1 MSRKTFLA
9 AMLCSLF
16 LGSGALLA
24 QDTKAKQEIKTPKIS
39 YAKRLQYA
47 GPVNI
52 SRPVLSDSTNLSGK
66 SYDVQTMLYYSP
78 RVNLANDTR
87 TLLSPKSGEKPV
99 FSVPVKRIAD
109 PNTLQYHIFNFNLL
123 PETYTKGTLSIECN
137 APFEVLVDNAS
148 KLKGVGAKA
157 VSDSIKPQTSKIT
170 LLPKTHAVTVKVALS
185 SKDSLENIELRA
197 GFTPDREDRIVEV
210 RSDAKHHPDPNFMI
224 YGRTLAGSQISPSG
238 EYVILYFRPS
248 AASRAGEQSL
258 LFHKGR
264 KIAEFDGVASR
275 ARWMPKTDKLYYDE
289 TTEKGRTLYAY
300 DPKVMKREVI
310 HSGIPETGSYFMS
323 PGETSLIFNVS
334 EEGQKYNKNLDRLA
348 APGDRLPGFRHRNF
362 ISIFD
367 LKSGVFYPVTFGNRS
382 TYIQD
387 VAPDDSKLIFS
398 VSTPMLTKRPFRSTS
413 YYEIDLKT
421 RKVDTLFVN
430 DTEIGRLSYS
440 ALPNMLVAT
449 GSADAFHGVGR
460 LLPKGVIANTYDTQL
475 FLYDRVNKTAR
486 PLSKSLDRSIETVSV
501 PTNRPEAY
509 FIAEVGDRKLLY
521 VSDLK
526 SGKITRLSKKEDYVK
541 NFSVSALSGD
551 VTYIGQSATSSD
563 RFYMIDAK
571 KRREALLYDLDAEK
585 GKDLIRSNMADWDYI
600 APDGTEI
607 QGRFYLPP
615 NFDPNKKYPMI
626 VYYYA
631 GTSPVNRMFEG
642 SYSLAMY
649 ASLGYVVY
657 SMNPSGSTGYGQ
669 EFAARHVNAW
679 GDRTAAEIIGAVKA
693 FCKSHPFV
701 NAKKVGCMGASY
713 GGFMTQYLQTQT
725 DIFAAAA
732 SHAGISALSSYW
744 GEGYWGVGYSS
755 VASADSYPWNNP
767 DLYTK
772 HSPLFLADKINTPL
786 LLLHG
791 TKDTNVPDG
800 ESVQMYQALKIL
812 GKEVEYVRIYGEDHG
827 IINPEKRLAW
837 TSTIMAWFAKHL
849 QDDPTWWNDLFPAN
863 NL

>member
-1 MSRKTFLA
+1 MKRKTFLA

-24 QDTKAKQEIKTPKIS
+24 QETKAKQETGQPKIS
-39 YAKRLQYA
+39 YAQRMHYS

-52 SRPVLSDSTNLSGK
+52 SRPVLSDSTNLAGR
-66 SYDVQTMLYYSP
+66 SYDLQTMLHYAP
-78 RVNLANDTR
+78 RVNVANDTR
-87 TLLSPKSGEKPV
+87 TLISPKNGEKPL
-99 FSVPVKRIAD
+99 FTIPVKRVQD

-123 PETYTKGTLSIECN
+123 AETYTKGTLSVECN

-148 KLKGVGAKA
+148 KMRGQGAKA
-157 VSDSIKPQTSKIT
+157 VNDSIKPQTSKIT
-170 LLPKTHAVTVKVALS
+170 LLPRTHMVTVKVTLS
-185 SKDSLENIELRA
+185 SKDSLENIDLRA
-197 GFTPDREDRIVEV
+197 GFSPEREDRVVEV
-210 RSDAKHHPDPNFMI
+210 RSDVKHHPDPNFMI
-224 YGRTLAGSQISPSG
+224 YGRSLAGSQISPSG
-238 EYVILYFRPS
+238 DYIILYFRPS
-248 AASRAGEQSL
+248 AASKAGEQAF
-258 LFHKGR
+258 LFHKGK

-300 DPKVMKREVI
+300 DPKAMKREVI
-310 HSGIPETGSYFMS
+310 HTNIPEKGGYFMS
-323 PGETSLIFNVS
+323 PAETSLIYHVS
-334 EEGQKYNKNLDRLA
+334 EDGPKYDKNLDRLVS
-348 APGDRLPGFRHRNF
+348 PGDRLPGFRSRVF

-367 LKSGVFYPVTFGNRS
+367 LKSGVFAPITFGNKS
-382 TYIQD
+382 THVQD
-387 VAPDDSKLIFS
+387 MAQDDSKLIFS
-398 VSTPMLTKRPFRSTS
+398 ITTPMLTKRPFRTTNF
-413 YYEIDLKT
+413 YEVDLKT
-421 RKVDTLFVN
+421 MKVDTLFVN
-430 DTEIGRLSYS
+430 ETEIAQLKYS
-440 ALPNMLVAT
+440 SLPNKLVAV
-449 GSADAFHGVGR
+449 GSADAFGGVGR
-460 LLPKGVIANTYDTQL
+460 LLPKGVIANSYDSQL
-475 FLYDRVNKTAR
+475 FLYDRVTKTAKS
-486 PLSKSLDRSIETVSV
+486 LSKSLDRSISSVSI
-501 PTNRPEAY
+501 PSNRAEVY
-509 FIAEVGDRKLLY
+509 FSAEVGDRKLLF

-526 SGKITRLSKKEDYVK
+526 SGSITRLSKKEDYVK
-541 NFSVSALSGD
+541 NFSVSALSGN
-551 VTYIGQSATSSD
+551 VTYIGQSATTSD
-563 RFYMIDAK
+563 RFYTIDSK
-571 KRREALLYDLDAEK
+571 KRKETLLYDLDAEK
-585 GKDLIRSNMADWDYI
+585 GKDLIRSTMIDWDYKTL
-600 APDGTEI
+600 DGTEI

-615 NFDPNKKYPMI
+615 NFNPNKKYPML

-631 GTSPVNRMFEG
+631 GTAPVNRIFEG

-679 GDRTAAEIIGAVKA
+679 GDRTAAEIISAVKA

-701 NAKKVGCMGASY
+701 NEKKIGCMGASY

-725 DIFAAAA
+725 DIFAAAV

-744 GEGYWGVGYSS
+744 GEGYWGVGYSA

-812 GKEVEYVRIYGEDHG
+812 GKDVEYIRVYGEDHG

-837 TSTIMAWFAKHL
+837 TSAIMAFFAKHL